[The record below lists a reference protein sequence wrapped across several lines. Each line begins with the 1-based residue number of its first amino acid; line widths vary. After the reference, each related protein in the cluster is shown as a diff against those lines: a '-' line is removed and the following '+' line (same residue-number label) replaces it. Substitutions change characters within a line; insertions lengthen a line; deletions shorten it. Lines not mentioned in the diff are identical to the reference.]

1 MTLISVLIQVR
12 LIHESKVFSRIET
25 GKSFFSRTLL
35 RLPLFLQYLLVAI
48 LILLLI
54 EIFAISGYHVF
65 VIKVATSISLSASAV
80 ILGVLSSR
88 FAYALK
94 HSRGRVV
101 GAYMMASGALAI
113 YNTFTLLYI
122 LSFLQNKPDFITA
135 DYNPGLFMSV
145 AVPPSLFVI
154 YQLLGVISFVSMWFA
169 SIFLA
174 DQFAFRS
181 RRIWYWIVMSLPFL
195 YFIGPFLMYS
205 FEDTEPIMQFRK
217 EYSTLYADIYNLLLN
232 TSKVGGIILFGIVFL
247 LLSKTLPNPRLK
259 SSVIMT
265 GIGLVF
271 LYGINVSS
279 LVILS
284 MYPPWGI
291 LSITYLLSGSY
302 LLMIGLDSAAFFVAT
317 DSSLRRIVQKSPE
330 RYLDIV
336 KSLGQSKV
344 QDLVMKKI
352 NGISKSVYDE
362 IEHDNLFRVT
372 FEEDNIQNYVM
383 QVLEEL
389 HQKNVNLSSDQ
400 YKRDRKEDPKDW

>member
-1 MTLISVLIQVR
+1 MNP
-12 LIHESKVFSRIET
+12 
-25 GKSFFSRTLL
+25 KSFRGLKQESR
-35 RLPLFLQYLLVAI
+35 FLVGRFLDFLCFYEYLLVAI

-88 FAYALK
+88 FAYTLK

-101 GAYMMASGALAI
+101 GAYMMASGTIAI

-145 AVPPSLFVI
+145 TVPPPLFVI

-174 DQFAFRS
+174 DQFAFKS

-217 EYSTLYADIYNLLLN
+217 EY
-232 TSKVGGIILFGIVFL
+232 
-247 LLSKTLPNPRLK
+247 
-259 SSVIMT
+259 
-265 GIGLVF
+265 
-271 LYGINVSS
+271 
-279 LVILS
+279 
-284 MYPPWGI
+284 
-291 LSITYLLSGSY
+291 
-302 LLMIGLDSAAFFVAT
+302 
-317 DSSLRRIVQKSPE
+317 
-330 RYLDIV
+330 
-336 KSLGQSKV
+336 
-344 QDLVMKKI
+344 
-352 NGISKSVYDE
+352 
-362 IEHDNLFRVT
+362 
-372 FEEDNIQNYVM
+372 
-383 QVLEEL
+383 QVLVHGYL
-389 HQKNVNLSSDQ
+389 
-400 YKRDRKEDPKDW
+400 